1 MIQEDYVSFEL
12 AKLLKEKGFNAMC
25 EHYFSEKLDG
35 SISCHTAVGH
45 WNAIMNFIARPS
57 LSLAMKWLREV
68 HNKHCDIGYDIDLGW
83 FFQIIDLKE
92 TVEYDYLETKCYHT
106 ENEIG
111 FNSYEEAVE
120 AALKYCLTELI

>member
-1 MIQEDYVSFEL
+1 MDLQEDYCSIEIV
-12 AKLLKEKGFNAMC
+12 KLLKEKGFKCGAT
-25 EHYFSEKLDG
+25 YSKGFVKDG
-35 SISCHTAVGH
+35 DGFVGGLVRH
-45 WNAIMNFIARPS
+45 EDKITHQM
-57 LSLAMKWLREV
+57 AMKWLREV

-120 AALKYCLTELI
+120 AAIKYSLENLI